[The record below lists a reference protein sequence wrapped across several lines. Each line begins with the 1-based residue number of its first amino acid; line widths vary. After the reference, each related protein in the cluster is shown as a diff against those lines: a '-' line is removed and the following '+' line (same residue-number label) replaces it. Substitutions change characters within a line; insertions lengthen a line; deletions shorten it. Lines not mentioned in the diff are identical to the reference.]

1 VLATTSLGQMENQ
14 LRSPGFTLVE
24 LIVVMVVLGILA
36 AVFIPRSN
44 NPAIILSTQAEQ
56 FAADIRYV
64 QSLAMTQGWSGVS
77 PAARRPYS
85 LNFTATAY
93 SLVDGYNVV
102 APHPSGTPSPMALAA
117 GVTVSLPAAGL
128 PNNLVAFNGL
138 GKPYADFSAVNTP
151 LASMATITMVGGGS
165 TRAIQI
171 CPETGLVRV
180 QQNPAQG
187 APCL

>member
-1 VLATTSLGQMENQ
+1 MKNP

-24 LIVVMVVLGILA
+24 LIVVVLVLGILA

-44 NPAIILSTQAEQ
+44 NDVIILSTQAEQ
-56 FAADIRYV
+56 LAADIRYV

-93 SLVDGYNVV
+93 SLVDGYSVV

-117 GVTVSLPAAGL
+117 GVRVSLPATGL
-128 PNNLVAFNGL
+128 PSNLVSFNGL
-138 GKPYADFSAVNTP
+138 GKPYADLSAVSTP
-151 LASMATITMVGGGS
+151 LAATATITLVGSTGA
-165 TRAIQI
+165 TRAIEI
-171 CPETGLVRV
+171 FPETGMVRL
-180 QQNPAQG
+180 P
-187 APCL
+187 